1 MSAEVFLKLTTIFFM
16 SLFITAIVVSAFM
29 MMDSYD
35 DKVALIHESIGIIF
49 CMVLPIHIYLRKDK
63 LKKMILDFFSE
74 TVLHREMSSCDNGQL
89 LKSLKN
95 RALNEICELLQIDLE
110 ETLSMLR
117 KKQIIVKER
126 DQRLEE
132 VAFLNSHDSL
142 KILGM
147 ILEQHI
153 RRQTSV

>member
-1 MSAEVFLKLTTIFFM
+1 MSAEMFLKLTIIFFM
-16 SLFITAIVVSAFM
+16 SLFVTAIAMSAFM
-29 MMDSYD
+29 MMNSYD

-49 CMVLPIHIYLRKDK
+49 LIVLPIHIYLRKDK

-74 TVLHREMSSCDNGQL
+74 TILHKEMSSCDNGKL
-89 LKSLKN
+89 LKTLKS
-95 RALNEICELLQIDLE
+95 RALNEICEIFNIDFE
-110 ETLSMLR
+110 DTLSMLR

-126 DQRLEE
+126 DQKLEE
-132 VAFLNSHDSL
+132 IALLNSHDSL

-153 RRQTSV
+153 RGQKNA